1 MEKCF
6 DNMQAAV
13 TARARGKSTRPKLL
27 QLHDLDLVPTSR
39 KFLPRCTIRR
49 QRTGTSLRPI
59 VVLMSKVEVIESGS
73 CLALRDDSIFVVFI
87 K

>member
-39 KFLPRCTIRR
+39 KFSQGVPYEDNEPVPRCVPL
-49 QRTGTSLRPI
+49 S
-59 VVLMSKVEVIESGS
+59 S
-73 CLALRDDSIFVVFI
+73 
-87 K
+87 